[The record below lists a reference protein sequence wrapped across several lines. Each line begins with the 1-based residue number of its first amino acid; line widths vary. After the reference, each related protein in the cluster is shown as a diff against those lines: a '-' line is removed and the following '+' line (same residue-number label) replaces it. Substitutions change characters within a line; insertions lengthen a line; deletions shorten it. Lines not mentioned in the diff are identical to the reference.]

1 MAYPLEY
8 LEVSNLCSRLERIR
22 RGQPKYPAEYYDLRN
37 EYHATKDKNGLRYSY
52 VYAHGFEDGVDT
64 ERIETVGRQDIGY
77 VIENTLDHSRY
88 VIHFGPRFPSAEEI
102 TLNNTLA
109 MKGIRP
115 FIYEIGMVESEE
127 FYALDPRDRR
137 DNNNKRRYQEKNEDG
152 KLMWYWIT
160 DYYVVERL
168 LDEVCKNANNIESA
182 YNMFA
187 ITLPILHSKNYII
200 PKFEMKQMFSGF
212 CSNYKDDAMRSLMC
226 VCPFKRWFYYPDER
240 YVRGQYVISNP
251 EERHVSSYIHNQIV
265 RVDFSRY
272 SSVRTDESSLVE
284 PLDNWMSVMFIMLDV
299 MGTFMPDCILF
310 DNNYTQSKFRIG
322 NKVDVPYDEVQ
333 TKFLLNY
340 HGTAEMYS
348 YLLNKYM
355 WMHEMPSVTI
365 NSGRSFEKKLKNK
378 IRLMK
383 NWKKEFV
390 KYINWMLL
398 NYNNNINAEYIKNNI
413 EDITKHLANG
423 NPFEVDAVKWNY
435 YNLFVTCIGYLS
447 MISQFKRNYVD
458 VDFMQQIIPQYIHLF
473 TILYTCYVT
482 YGDDKYNKLLFLANP
497 NVNFP
502 VFKDVHEY
510 AQFIINNDVNLKPVM
525 FNIDIVGER
534 ESYDRL
540 VTYTCING
548 YKYPVVQDSSALTAI
563 MDNVMG
569 ININMNGYTFENE
582 NDNDY
587 LRRMNSLASRIVNGP
602 ELGTFNE
609 NADPRYY
616 KSSINEDTVR
626 KNLKKYTTAF

>member
-22 RGQPKYPAEYYDLRN
+22 KGEPKYPAEYYNLRN

-52 VYAHGFEDGVDT
+52 VYAHGFEDGLTT
-64 ERIETVGRQDIGY
+64 EKIETVGRQDIGY
-77 VIENTLDHSRY
+77 VIENAIDRSRY
-88 VIHFGPRFPSAEEI
+88 VIHFDSRFPSVEEI
-102 TLNNTLA
+102 TVNNTLA

-115 FIYEIGMVESEE
+115 FIYEIGMVESEK
-127 FYALDPRDRR
+127 FYTLPPTDRKNF
-137 DNNNKRRYQEKNEDG
+137 DNKRRYQEKNEDG
-152 KLMWYWIT
+152 KLIWYWIT

-168 LDEVCKNANNIESA
+168 LDEVCKNASNIESA

-200 PKFEMKQMFSGF
+200 PKFEMKQMFNGF
-212 CSNYKDDAMRSLMC
+212 CSNYKDDSMRTLMC

-310 DNNYTQSKFRIG
+310 DNDYKQSKFRI
-322 NKVDVPYDEVQ
+322 NSKENVSYDNA
-333 TKFLLNY
+333 FLNFALNY
-340 HGTAEMYS
+340 TGTDEIYN

-365 NSGRSFEKKLKNK
+365 NSTSAFEQKLKNK

-383 NWKKEFV
+383 KWKKEFV

-398 NYNNNINAEYIKNNI
+398 NYNNNISAEYIKNNM

-435 YNLFVTCIGYLS
+435 YNLFVACIGYLS

-458 VDFMQQIIPQYIHLF
+458 IDFMQQTIPEFIRLF
-473 TILYTCYVT
+473 TILYTCYIT
-482 YGDDKYNKLLFLANP
+482 YGDNKYMNELRDLNP
-497 NVNFP
+497 NINIP
-502 VFKDVHEY
+502 VFNDVHEY
-510 AQFIINNDVNLKPVM
+510 AQFIINNDINLKTVM

-540 VTYTCING
+540 VTYTCVNE
-548 YKYPVVQDSSALTAI
+548 YRYPIVQDSHALTAI

-582 NDNDY
+582 NNNDY
-587 LRRMNSLASRIVNGP
+587 LRRMNSLASRIATGP
-602 ELGTFNE
+602 AIGTFNE

-616 KSSINEDTVR
+616 KSSINENNVR
-626 KNLKKYTTAF
+626 RNLKRYITAF